1 MSLNTTAI
9 EAILPVIEHIQA
21 ELAETFTL
29 GHTLTGDMLFS
40 IETGAVWFEI
50 KKYDQLSWV
59 TADMEMRAEPR
70 ETLVYA
76 GTREEA
82 LAYDESN

>member
-9 EAILPVIEHIQA
+9 EAILPAIEHIKA
-21 ELAETFTL
+21 ELAETFIKAPE
-29 GHTLTGDMLFS
+29 LTGNMLFS

-76 GTREEA
+76 PTREAA

>member
-1 MSLNTTAI
+1 MTAI
-9 EAILPVIEHIQA
+9 EDILPTIEHIQA
-21 ELAETFTL
+21 ELAEVFVTAPE
-29 GHTLTGDMLFS
+29 LTGNMLFS

-59 TADMEMRAEPR
+59 TADMEMRAEAR

-76 GTREEA
+76 PTREDA